1 MVATLLHNRIAGE
14 FPASAYGPLPDCE
27 HQRGQLW
34 NDAVLEAVL
43 ALKNQ
48 LGSRNEE
55 IVAAAA
61 NSILELERT
70 RMRHDKTVS
79 GTRYDRIRDEPHFGE
94 PQPVPVESNDPIFTP
109 EEEAQVA
116 GHAREIHETAG
127 LSASAAIAF
136 VVKKLGQWQVRPGQ
150 IHPGEFAAMLRLMDE
165 RTGGVPRSGA
175 EPSALSRLN
184 SGVV

>member
-14 FPASAYGPLPDCE
+14 ITVPVKAPLPECE
-27 HQRGQLW
+27 RERGRLW

-79 GTRYDRIRDEPHFGE
+79 GTRDDRIRDEPH
-94 PQPVPVESNDPIFTP
+94 PLPVESNDPIFTP
-109 EEEAQVA
+109 EENAQAA

-127 LSASAAIAF
+127 LSASAAIAL
-136 VVKKLGQWQVRPGQ
+136 VVEKLEQWQLRPGQ
-150 IHPGEFAAMLRLMDE
+150 IHPGEFAAMHRLMGE
-165 RTGGVPRSGA
+165 RTGGGTEPRRRS
-175 EPSALSRLN
+175 EVS
-184 SGVV
+184 

>member
-1 MVATLLHNRIAGE
+1 MIATLLHNRIAGE
-14 FPASAYGPLPDCE
+14 LAAPAKIELPECE
-27 HQRGQLW
+27 HERGRLW

-79 GTRYDRIRDEPHFGE
+79 GTRFQTNYAEAPPAAEAVEPERPAFTDEEMAIVAEHAKELRATAKGPL
-94 PQPVPVESNDPIFTP
+94 T
-109 EEEAQVA
+109 EAEAV
-116 GHAREIHETAG
+116 
-127 LSASAAIAF
+127 AF
-136 VVKKLGQWQVRPGQ
+136 VVDKLERWEIRPGR
-150 IHPGEFAAMLRLMDE
+150 IHRGEFAKMLGMMGE
-165 RTGGVPRSGA
+165 RV
-175 EPSALSRLN
+175 
-184 SGVV
+184 

>member
-14 FPASAYGPLPDCE
+14 IPVPAKAPLPECE
-27 HQRGQLW
+27 RERGRLW

-43 ALKNQ
+43 ALQNQ

-79 GTRYDRIRDEPHFGE
+79 GTRDDRMRDEPT
-94 PQPVPVESNDPIFTP
+94 PAAVVPERPAFTP
-109 EEEAQVA
+109 EEEGMVA
-116 GHAREIHETAG
+116 EHAREVRSVANGPMSEAE
-127 LSASAAIAF
+127 AVAF
-136 VVKKLGQWQVRPGQ
+136 VVEKLEQWQVRPGR
-150 IHPGEFAAMLRLMDE
+150 IYPGEFAKMLGMM
-165 RTGGVPRSGA
+165 GA
-175 EPSALSRLN
+175 AP
-184 SGVV
+184 G

>member
-14 FPASAYGPLPDCE
+14 ILLPLRDPLPDCE
-27 HQRGQLW
+27 RERGRLW

-79 GTRYDRIRDEPHFGE
+79 GTRDDRLRDEPHFGE
-94 PQPVPVESNDPIFTP
+94 PRPVPVETNDPIFTP

-127 LSASAAIAF
+127 LSRSAAIAF
-136 VVKKLGQWQVRPGQ
+136 VVEKLGQWQVRPCQ
-150 IHPGEFAAMLRLMDE
+150 IHPGEFAAMLRLIDE
-165 RTGGVPRSGA
+165 KMGVPRSGA
-175 EPSALSRLN
+175 EPRRA
-184 SGVV
+184 G